1 MAARNRRTTL
11 NEKWKENIRTGMLI
25 KRLHDC
31 AEGSVELTSNQIKAA
46 EILLR
51 KSVPDL
57 KAVELSGDL
66 DIESEITIKKIEIEL
81 VGS

>member
-31 AEGSVELTSNQIKAA
+31 AEGSVELTPNQIKAA

-57 KAVELSGDL
+57 KAVEFSGDL
-66 DIESEITIKKIEIEL
+66 DIEGEITIKKIEIEL

>member
-11 NEKWKENIRTGMLI
+11 NEKWKENIKTGMLI

-31 AEGSVELTSNQIKAA
+31 AEGKAELTSNQIKAA

-66 DIESEITIKKIEIEL
+66 DIEGEITIKKIEIEL